1 MRRAALLL
9 ALMVPAHADVARH
22 IEQARIAEAR
32 VILADARGQSGTPA
46 HADLA
51 RLNQALAAE
60 LIADLQAGRLSALE
74 TFAKAVEGDRPAG
87 RGAFHPAWAQVK
99 AALRDP
105 RLRGKL
111 SASRLQ
117 YLEWRIEASLNAPGV
132 VGPPRRTEAPP
143 PAPAQIV
150 SSSLTFTPPV
160 RVSEAPPSNVVLPH
174 LEDDAPPVRSI
185 APGASLPAGD
195 GLTLVIADF
204 TENGYRTGAA
214 MAAADLLARA
224 LADSGR
230 FRVLRASGGPPAA
243 APGLLVEAD
252 LSPVRVFASP
262 NPYYGA
268 GFGYFGNNRRG
279 GRRFFPYPYTYTND
293 VTYSFDA
300 RVRVSDL
307 ATRAR
312 IGEKTVSGFTSSYL
326 NSGYSGLG
334 LGGYG
339 YGPTAYSVS
348 AGGPAAQVVEQAM
361 IDKRSGASRFILDLV
376 PVTGRVARVDG
387 PKSAVVE
394 LAGGAG
400 VHAGDRFVVLGG
412 GGQEVAVLRAQEQ
425 VAPGSVRVTVS
436 GHDDDGPVPRI
447 NPGDS
452 VVSRGY

>member
-1 MRRAALLL
+1 MRRSVLIL
-9 ALMVPAHADVARH
+9 AMMTQAAHAEVSRH

-32 VILADARGQSGTPA
+32 VILADARGQTGTAA

-51 RLNQALAAE
+51 RLNQALATE
-60 LIADLQAGRLSALE
+60 LVADLQAGRLSSLE
-74 TFAKAVEGDRPAG
+74 AFAKAVESDRPGG
-87 RGAFHPAWAQVK
+87 RGAFQPAWTQVK

-105 RLRGKL
+105 NVRRRLP
-111 SASRLQ
+111 ASRLQ
-117 YLEWRIEASLNAPGV
+117 WLEWRIEASLTAPGV
-132 VGPPRRTEAPP
+132 NAPRRTAAPV
-143 PAPAQIV
+143 PAPQLA
-150 SSSLTFTPPV
+150 FTPPV
-160 RVSEAPPSNVVLPH
+160 RVQETPPSNVVLPR
-174 LEDDAPPVRSI
+174 LEDDAPPVRTV
-185 APGASLPAGD
+185 APGAPLPAGD
-195 GLTLVIADF
+195 LPTLVIADF
-204 TENGYRTGAA
+204 TEGGYRTGAA

-252 LSPVRVFASP
+252 MTPVRVFASP

-268 GFGYFGNNRRG
+268 GYGFFGNGRRG
-279 GRRFFPYPYTYTND
+279 GRRFLPYPYTYTND
-293 VTYSFDA
+293 VTYSIDA
-300 RVRVSDL
+300 RIRVSDL

-312 IGEKTVSGFTSSYL
+312 IGEKTVSGFTSTYL

-339 YGPTAYSVS
+339 LGPATYSVS
-348 AGGPAAQVVEQAM
+348 AGDPAAQVVEQAM
-361 IDKRSGASRFILDLV
+361 IDKRSGASRFILDLA
-376 PVTGRVARVDG
+376 PVTGRVARVEG

-394 LAGGAG
+394 LASGGG

-425 VAPGSVRVTVS
+425 VAPGSLRVSVS
-436 GHDDDGPVPRI
+436 GHDDDAPAPHI